1 MGAEVYGQMLCSG
14 YLSSMRSA
22 PKVYGGRCY
31 AVDISAAWGK
41 ANAALGRLPCHRY
54 KRVQTGV
61 GNSTRVVQETGK
73 PISVHKTEGPSD
85 IPATSAGMTPDI
97 IPTPFH
103 VGRNVAHHL
112 SSRSEALI
120 ETNHVVHF
128 SGQIYHSPEKG
139 PHMHAGPLRIGAG
152 PLRIAAPFWSMPGD
166 LATS

>member
-1 MGAEVYGQMLCSG
+1 MGADAMQWI
-14 YLSSMRSA
+14 LSSMRSA
-22 PKVYGGRCY
+22 PKVYGGGCY

-41 ANAALGRLPCHRY
+41 ANAALLGRLPCHRY

-61 GNSTRVVQETGK
+61 GNSTRVVQETGE

-97 IPTPFH
+97 IPTPFI

-120 ETNHVVHF
+120 ESNHVVHF
-128 SGQIYHSPEKG
+128 SGQIYHSLEKG
-139 PHMHAGPLRIGAG
+139 PPWFHHTACM
-152 PLRIAAPFWSMPGD
+152 
-166 LATS
+166 LAH